1 MSIRRKGTM
10 RWTTLLM
17 SFRGFCAARTPPGP
31 RAGSRQAV
39 TLLLSAV
46 MGVFAY
52 ADQPTATFSGFND
65 WLGSETRGVRIG
77 ADGRLRL
84 APNLRRVG
92 QLPEGVI
99 WAAVPDGT
107 GGAYLSAG
115 TDGKLFHYVGG
126 QMKPLGQVK
135 GGIVFAVARLGQ
147 DLVVAPTGEGKLL
160 RVTPSGD
167 VKPFA
172 DIEARIV
179 WALGIEGDAVIVAGG
194 SEKGAVLIQARE
206 GSSRRLAELAD
217 ETAFTALVSDEQGGW
232 YLGSHGR
239 GLVLRY
245 SRLGERLE
253 TLMDTPFEEVR
264 ALALAD
270 GLLYIG
276 ADNGLTPKFSTGLLE
291 RREGYLQ
298 ADTPAT
304 TRSAVIRLDKD
315 RVPETLWQSAQ
326 SQVYALTVWK
336 GQLLVGT
343 GNRSRL
349 FSLPLGKAKETDPFA
364 VVQELGTAQ
373 ATAFLPSGGDL
384 LVVGSN
390 PAELHLLAEA
400 QATEGTLE
408 SKILK
413 GAPIADWGRTY
424 LDAETPTG
432 TNVELQFRTGS
443 TETPDL
449 TWTPWTPPLRSGERP
464 ALPPARFAQFRLR
477 LSSTRGG
484 ATPIVETVS
493 VFWAQRNL
501 APVWEGVDIMP
512 PGLVITRTAPPDD
525 IGIERVPLETQ
536 KLIPALGYMGAE
548 KRSFRR
554 GGQSFVFRV
563 NDPNGDTLQYA
574 IRLLPERGA
583 PLLLEKAWKEK
594 FFSFDSIPVPD
605 GRYRLEVTAS
615 DAPSAPF
622 NAALTSIWR
631 TAPFTVDHTPPS
643 ILELSAVPEGEGIR
657 VRFLARDETS
667 MLKEAAISADGERW
681 LQIVP
686 EDRVFDQKEE
696 RFDVLVPRDVVRGD
710 RVLVRAVDQHNNEQT
725 AAVTLGD
732 GTKKR

>member
-1 MSIRRKGTM
+1 M
-10 RWTTLLM
+10 RWK
-17 SFRGFCAARTPPGP
+17 
-31 RAGSRQAV
+31 
-39 TLLLSAV
+39 TLLLSAAV
-46 MGVFAY
+46 GAFAL

-99 WAAVPDGT
+99 WSALPDGS

-135 GGIVFAVARLGQ
+135 GGIVFAMARLGQ
-147 DLVVAPTGEGKLL
+147 DLIVAPTGEGKLF
-160 RVTPSGD
+160 RVAPNGD

-179 WALGIEGDAVIVAGG
+179 WAMAVEGDAVILAGG
-194 SEKGAVLIQARE
+194 AEKGAVLVQARE

-217 ETAFTALVSDEQGGW
+217 ETAFTALTSDGQGGW

-245 SRLGERLE
+245 NRVGERLE

-264 ALALAD
+264 ALALVD
-270 GLLYIG
+270 GQLYIG
-276 ADNGLTPKFSTGLLE
+276 ADNGLTPKFSTGQLE

-298 ADTPAT
+298 AETAST
-304 TRSAVIRLDKD
+304 ARSALIRLDKD

-326 SQVYALTVWK
+326 SQVYALTAWK

-349 FSLPLGKAKETDPFA
+349 FSLPLGKVQDGDPFA

-390 PAELHLLAEA
+390 PAELHLLSEA

-408 SKILK
+408 SRILK
-413 GAPIADWGRTY
+413 GAPIADWGRAY
-424 LDAETPTG
+424 LDAEMPTG

-443 TETPDL
+443 TETPDA
-449 TWTPWTPPLRSGERP
+449 TWSPWTPPLRSGERS

-493 VFWAQRNL
+493 LHWAHRNL
-501 APVWEGVDIMP
+501 APVWEGVDTMP

-563 NDPNGDTLQYA
+563 NDPNGDALQFSL
-574 IRLLPERGA
+574 RLLPEQGA
-583 PLLLEKAWKEK
+583 PFLLEKAWKER
-594 FFSFDSIPVPD
+594 FFSFDTLPVPD
-605 GRYRLEVTAS
+605 GRYRLEVVAS
-615 DAPSAPF
+615 DAPTAPF
-622 NAALTSIWR
+622 NAALQSPWR
-631 TAPFTVDHTPPS
+631 TAPFTIDHTPPL
-643 ILELSAVPEGEGIR
+643 IVDLTATPEGDGVR
-657 VRFLARDETS
+657 VRFLARDEHS

-696 RFDVLVPRDVVRGD
+696 RFEVLVPREALRGN
-710 RVLVRAVDQHNNEQT
+710 RILVRVVDQYNNEQT
-725 AAVTLGD
+725 AAVSLSEAG
-732 GTKKR
+732 KKR

>member
-1 MSIRRKGTM
+1 MRSRKGSM
-10 RWTTLLM
+10 RWMTL
-17 SFRGFCAARTPPGP
+17 F
-31 RAGSRQAV
+31 
-39 TLLLSAV
+39 LSAV
-46 MGVFAY
+46 LGVSAL
-52 ADQPTATFSGFND
+52 ADQPSATFSGFND

-99 WAAVPDGT
+99 WAAVPDGS

-115 TDGKLFHYVGG
+115 TDGKLFHYAGG

-135 GGIVFAVARLGQ
+135 GGIVFAMARLGQ
-147 DLVVAPTGEGKLL
+147 DLVVAPTGEGKLI
-160 RVTPSGD
+160 RVSPGGE

-172 DIEARIV
+172 DIDARIV
-179 WALGIEGDAVIVAGG
+179 WALAVEGDAVIVAGG
-194 SEKGAVLIQARE
+194 SEKGALLVQARE

-217 ETAFTALVSDEQGGW
+217 ETSFTALASDGQGGW

-245 SRLGERLE
+245 SRQGDRLE
-253 TLMDTPFEEVR
+253 TLMDTPFDEVR
-264 ALALAD
+264 ALAVAD
-270 GLLYIG
+270 GQLYIG
-276 ADNGLTPKFSTGLLE
+276 ADNGLTPKFSTGQLE

-298 ADTPAT
+298 ADALVTA
-304 TRSAVIRLDKD
+304 RSAVLRMDRD

-326 SQVYALTVWK
+326 SQVYALAVWK
-336 GQLLVGT
+336 DQLLVGT

-349 FSLPLGKAKETDPFA
+349 FSLPLGKARDTDPFA
-364 VVQELGTAQ
+364 VVQELGSAQ

-390 PAELHLLAEA
+390 PAELHLLSEA

-408 SKILK
+408 SRILR
-413 GAPIADWGRTY
+413 GAPLADWGRAY
-424 LDAETPTG
+424 LDAEVPTG

-443 TETPDL
+443 TETPDA
-449 TWTPWTPPLRSGERP
+449 TWSAWTPPLRSGERP

-484 ATPIVETVS
+484 ATPTVETVNL
-493 VFWAQRNL
+493 FWAHRNL
-501 APVWEGVDIMP
+501 TPVWEGVDIMP

-554 GGQSFVFRV
+554 GGQSFQFRV
-563 NDPNGDTLQYA
+563 NDPNGDTLQFA
-574 IRLLPERGA
+574 IRLIPDRGA
-583 PLLLEKAWKEK
+583 PMLLEKAWKEK
-594 FFSFDSIPVPD
+594 FFSFDTLPVPD
-605 GRYRLEVTAS
+605 GRYRLEVTAT

-622 NAALTSIWR
+622 NAALASTWR
-631 TAPFTVDHTPPS
+631 TAPFTVDHTPPA
-643 ILELSAVPEGEGIR
+643 IAELIAVAEGEGVR
-657 VRFLARDETS
+657 VRFRARDETS
-667 MLKEAAISADGERW
+667 TLKEAAVSADGERW
-681 LQIVP
+681 LQLVP
-686 EDRVFDQKEE
+686 EDRVFDQMEE
-696 RFDVLVPRDVVRGD
+696 RFDVLVPRDAVRGD
-710 RVLVRAVDQHNNEQT
+710 RILVKVVDRHNNEQS
-725 AAVTLGD
+725 AAVTLGAT
-732 GTKKR
+732 GAKR

>member
-1 MSIRRKGTM
+1 M
-10 RWTTLLM
+10 RWMTIFLTAVL
-17 SFRGFCAARTPPGP
+17 GVAA
-31 RAGSRQAV
+31 
-39 TLLLSAV
+39 
-46 MGVFAY
+46 FAE
-52 ADQPTATFSGFND
+52 QPSATFSGFND

-99 WAAVPDGT
+99 WAAVPDGS

-126 QMKPLGQVK
+126 VMKPLGQVK
-135 GGIVFAVARLGQ
+135 GGIVFALARLGQ
-147 DLVVAPTGEGKLL
+147 DLLVAPTGEGKLF
-160 RVTPSGD
+160 RVTPAGE

-179 WALGIEGDAVIVAGG
+179 WALAVEGDAVLVAGG
-194 SEKGAVLIQARE
+194 AEKGAVLVQARE

-217 ETAFTALVSDEQGGW
+217 ETAFTALASDGQGGW

-245 SRLGERLE
+245 SRQGDRLE
-253 TLMDTPFEEVR
+253 TLLDTPFEEVR
-264 ALALAD
+264 ALAVAD
-270 GLLYIG
+270 GQLYIG
-276 ADNGLTPKFSTGLLE
+276 ADNGLTPKFSTGQLE

-326 SQVYALTVWK
+326 SQIYALTIWK

-349 FSLPLGKAKETDPFA
+349 FALPLGKARETDPFA
-364 VVQELGTAQ
+364 IVQELGTAQ

-390 PAELHLLAEA
+390 PAELHLLSEV

-408 SKILK
+408 SKVLK
-413 GAPIADWGRTY
+413 GAPIADWGRAY
-424 LDAETPTG
+424 LDAELPPG
-432 TNVELQFRTGS
+432 TNVELQFHTGS
-443 TETPDL
+443 TETPDA
-449 TWTPWTPPLRSGERP
+449 TWSPWTPPLRSGERP

-484 ATPIVETVS
+484 ATPIVESVS
-493 VFWAQRNL
+493 VFWAHRNL

-512 PGLVITRTAPPDD
+512 PGLVITRTAPPED

-536 KLIPALGYMGAE
+536 KLIPALGYLGAE

-554 GGQSFVFRV
+554 AGQSFVFRV

-594 FFSFDSIPVPD
+594 FFSFDTLPVPD

-615 DAPSAPF
+615 DSPTAPF
-622 NAALTSIWR
+622 NAALTSTWR
-631 TAPFTVDHTPPS
+631 TAAFTVDHTPPA
-643 ILELSAVPEGEGIR
+643 ILELSAVPEGDGIR
-657 VRFLARDETS
+657 VKFLARDETS

-696 RFDVLVPRDVVRGD
+696 RFDVVVPREAIRGD
-710 RVLVRAVDQHNNEQT
+710 RVLVRVVDLHNNEQT
-725 AAVTLGD
+725 AAVAIGAV
-732 GTKKR
+732 GAKK

>member
-1 MSIRRKGTM
+1 M
-10 RWTTLLM
+10 RLLT
-17 SFRGFCAARTPPGP
+17 F
-31 RAGSRQAV
+31 
-39 TLLLSAV
+39 LLPAV
-46 MGVFAY
+46 MGVAAL

-99 WAAVPDGT
+99 WAAVPDGS

-135 GGIVFAVARLGQ
+135 GGIVFAMARLGQ
-147 DLVVAPTGEGKLL
+147 DLIVAPTGEGKLI
-160 RVTPSGD
+160 RVTPGGE

-172 DIEARIV
+172 DIETRIV
-179 WALGIEGDAVIVAGG
+179 WALAVEGDAVIVAGG
-194 SEKGAVLIQARE
+194 SEKGALLLQARE

-217 ETAFTALVSDEQGGW
+217 ETAFTALAQDGQGGW

-245 SRLGERLE
+245 SRQGDRLE
-253 TLMDTPFEEVR
+253 TLMDTPFDEVR
-264 ALALAD
+264 ALAVAD
-270 GLLYIG
+270 GQLYIG
-276 ADNGLTPKFSTGLLE
+276 ADNGLTPKFSTGQLE

-298 ADTPAT
+298 AEANAT
-304 TRSAVIRLDKD
+304 ARSAVIRLDKD

-326 SQVYALTVWK
+326 SQIYALTAWK

-349 FSLPLGKAKETDPFA
+349 FSLPLGKARDMDPFA
-364 VVQELGTAQ
+364 VVQELGAAQ

-390 PAELHLLAEA
+390 PAELHLLSEA

-408 SKILK
+408 SRILK
-413 GAPIADWGRTY
+413 GAPIADWGRAY
-424 LDAETPTG
+424 LDADMPTG

-443 TETPDL
+443 TETPDA
-449 TWTPWTPPLRSGERP
+449 TWSPWTPPLRSGERP
-464 ALPPARFAQFRLR
+464 ALPAARFAQFRLR

-484 ATPIVETVS
+484 ATPTVETVS
-493 VFWAQRNL
+493 LFWAHRNL

-554 GGQSFVFRV
+554 GGQSFQFRV
-563 NDPNGDTLQYA
+563 NDPNGDTLQFA
-574 IRLLPERGA
+574 IRLIPERGA
-583 PLLLEKAWKEK
+583 PMLLEKAWKEK
-594 FFSFDSIPVPD
+594 FFSFDTLPVPD
-605 GRYRLEVTAS
+605 GRYRLEVTAT
-615 DAPSAPF
+615 DAPSVPF
-622 NAALTSIWR
+622 NASLTTTRR
-631 TAPFTVDHTPPS
+631 TAPFTVDHTPPV
-643 ILELSAVPEGEGIR
+643 IAELSATAEGEGVR

-667 MLKEAAISADGERW
+667 VLKEAAISADGERW

-696 RFDVLVPRDVVRGD
+696 RFDVVVPREAIRGD
-710 RVLVRAVDQHNNEQT
+710 RILVKVVDQHNNEQT
-725 AAVTLGD
+725 AAVALGAT
-732 GTKKR
+732 GAKR

>member
-1 MSIRRKGTM
+1 M
-10 RWTTLLM
+10 RWM
-17 SFRGFCAARTPPGP
+17 
-31 RAGSRQAV
+31 
-39 TLLLSAV
+39 TLLLAAAL
-46 MGVFAY
+46 GVTAL
-52 ADQPTATFSGFND
+52 ADQPSATFSGFND

-99 WAAVPDGT
+99 WAAVPDGS

-115 TDGKLFHYVGG
+115 TDGKLFHYVAG

-135 GGIVFAVARLGQ
+135 GGIVFALARLGQ

-160 RVTPSGD
+160 RVTPTGE

-172 DIEARIV
+172 EIDARIV
-179 WALGIEGDAVIVAGG
+179 WAMAVEGDAVILAGG
-194 SEKGAVLIQARE
+194 AEKGAVLVQARE

-217 ETAFTALVSDEQGGW
+217 ETAFTALASDGQGGW

-245 SRLGERLE
+245 SRVGDRLE

-264 ALALAD
+264 ALAVAD
-270 GLLYIG
+270 GQLYIG

-298 ADTPAT
+298 TDTSTA

-315 RVPETLWQSAQ
+315 RVPEVLWQSAQ

-349 FSLPLGKAKETDPFA
+349 FALPLGKARDADPFA

-390 PAELHLLAEA
+390 PAELHLLSEA

-408 SKILK
+408 SRILK
-413 GAPIADWGRTY
+413 GAPIADWGRAY

-432 TNVELQFRTGS
+432 TGVELQFRIGS
-443 TETPDL
+443 TETPDA
-449 TWTPWTPPLRSGERP
+449 TWSPWTPPLRSGERP
-464 ALPPARFAQFRLR
+464 ALPAARFAQFRLR

-493 VFWAQRNL
+493 LFWAHRNL
-501 APVWEGVDIMP
+501 APVWDGVDTMP
-512 PGLVITRTAPPDD
+512 PGLVITRTAPAED
-525 IGIERVPLETQ
+525 IGIERVPMETQ
-536 KLIPALGYMGAE
+536 KLIPALGYLGAE

-554 GGQSFVFRV
+554 GSQSFVFRV
-563 NDPNGDTLQYA
+563 NDPNGDTLQFA
-574 IRLLPERGA
+574 IRLIPEKGS
-583 PLLLEKAWKEK
+583 PILIEKAWKEK
-594 FFSFDSIPVPD
+594 FFSFDTLPVPD
-605 GRYRLEVTAS
+605 GRYRLEVSAS

-622 NAALTSIWR
+622 NTALTSTWR
-631 TAPFTVDHTPPS
+631 TVPFFVDHTPPV
-643 ILELSAVPEGEGIR
+643 ITDLTAVAEGEGIR

-667 MLKEAAISADGERW
+667 ILKEAAVSADGERW
-681 LQIVP
+681 LQLVP
-686 EDRVFDQKEE
+686 EDRIFDQKEE
-696 RFDVLVPRDVVRGD
+696 RFDVLLPRDVVRGD
-710 RVLVRAVDQHNNEQT
+710 RVLVKVVDQHLNEQT
-725 AAVTLGD
+725 AAVTLGVVP
-732 GTKKR
+732 KR

>member
-1 MSIRRKGTM
+1 MRSRKGSM
-10 RWTTLLM
+10 RWMTL
-17 SFRGFCAARTPPGP
+17 F
-31 RAGSRQAV
+31 
-39 TLLLSAV
+39 LSAV
-46 MGVFAY
+46 LGVSAL
-52 ADQPTATFSGFND
+52 ADQPSATFSGFND

-99 WAAVPDGT
+99 WAAVPDGS

-115 TDGKLFHYVGG
+115 TDGKLFHYAGG

-135 GGIVFAVARLGQ
+135 GGIVFAMARLGQ
-147 DLVVAPTGEGKLL
+147 DLVVAPTGEGKLI
-160 RVTPSGD
+160 RVSPGGE

-172 DIEARIV
+172 DIDARIV
-179 WALGIEGDAVIVAGG
+179 WALAVEGDAVIVAGG
-194 SEKGAVLIQARE
+194 SEKGALLVQARE

-217 ETAFTALVSDEQGGW
+217 ETSFTALTSDGQGGW

-245 SRLGERLE
+245 SRQGDRLE
-253 TLMDTPFEEVR
+253 TLMDTPFDEVR
-264 ALALAD
+264 ALAVAD
-270 GLLYIG
+270 GQLYIG
-276 ADNGLTPKFSTGLLE
+276 ADNGLTPKFSTGQLE

-298 ADTPAT
+298 ADALVTA
-304 TRSAVIRLDKD
+304 RSAVLRMDRD

-326 SQVYALTVWK
+326 SQVYALAVWK

-349 FSLPLGKAKETDPFA
+349 FSLPLGKARDTDPFA
-364 VVQELGTAQ
+364 VVQELGSAQ

-390 PAELHLLAEA
+390 PAELHLLSEA

-408 SKILK
+408 SRILR
-413 GAPIADWGRTY
+413 GAPLADWGRAY
-424 LDAETPTG
+424 LDAEVPTG

-443 TETPDL
+443 TETPDA
-449 TWTPWTPPLRSGERP
+449 TWSAWTPPLRSGERP

-484 ATPIVETVS
+484 ATPTVETVNL
-493 VFWAQRNL
+493 FWAHRNL
-501 APVWEGVDIMP
+501 TPVWEGVDIMP

-554 GGQSFVFRV
+554 GGQSFQFRV
-563 NDPNGDTLQYA
+563 NDPNGDTLQFA
-574 IRLLPERGA
+574 IRLIPDRGA
-583 PLLLEKAWKEK
+583 PMLLEKAWKEK
-594 FFSFDSIPVPD
+594 FFSFDTLPVPD
-605 GRYRLEVTAS
+605 GRYRLEVTAT

-622 NAALTSIWR
+622 NAALASTWR
-631 TAPFTVDHTPPS
+631 TAPFTVDHTPPA
-643 ILELSAVPEGEGIR
+643 IAELIAVAEGEGVR
-657 VRFLARDETS
+657 VRFRARDETS
-667 MLKEAAISADGERW
+667 TLKEAAVSADGERW
-681 LQIVP
+681 LQLVP
-686 EDRVFDQKEE
+686 EDRVFDQMEE
-696 RFDVLVPRDVVRGD
+696 RFDVLVPRDAVRGD
-710 RVLVRAVDQHNNEQT
+710 RILVKVVDRHNNEQS
-725 AAVTLGD
+725 AAVTLGAT
-732 GTKKR
+732 GAKR

>member
-1 MSIRRKGTM
+1 MRKGSM
-10 RWTTLLM
+10 RWK
-17 SFRGFCAARTPPGP
+17 
-31 RAGSRQAV
+31 
-39 TLLLSAV
+39 TLLLSALV
-46 MGVFAY
+46 GMPAL
-52 ADQPTATFSGFND
+52 AQQPSATFSGFND
-65 WLGSETRGVRIG
+65 WLGSESRGVRIS

-84 APNLRRVG
+84 AAHLRRVG

-99 WAAVPDGT
+99 WAALPDGS
-107 GGAYLSAG
+107 GGAFLSAG
-115 TDGKLFHYVGG
+115 TDGKLFHYAGG
-126 QMKPLGQVK
+126 QVKPLGQVK
-135 GGIVFAVARLGQ
+135 GGIVFAMARMGQ
-147 DLVVAPTGEGKLL
+147 DLIVAPTGEGKLL
-160 RVTPSGD
+160 RVTPTGE

-172 DIEARIV
+172 EIEARIV
-179 WALGIEGDAVIVAGG
+179 WALAMEGDAVIVAGG
-194 SEKGAVLIQARE
+194 AEKGAVLVQARE
-206 GSSRRLAELAD
+206 GSSRKLAELAD
-217 ETAFTALVSDEQGGW
+217 ETAFTALVSDGQGGW
-232 YLGSHGR
+232 FLGSHGR

-245 SRLGERLE
+245 NRQGDRLE

-264 ALALAD
+264 ALALVD
-270 GLLYIG
+270 GQLYIG
-276 ADNGLTPKFSTGLLE
+276 ADNGLTPKFSTGQLE

-298 ADTPAT
+298 ADTSVTA
-304 TRSAVIRLDKD
+304 RSAVIRLDKD

-326 SQVYALTVWK
+326 SQVYALAAWK

-349 FSLPLGKAKETDPFA
+349 FALPLGKARDGEPFA

-390 PAELHLLAEA
+390 PAELHLLSEA

-408 SKILK
+408 SRILK
-413 GAPIADWGRTY
+413 GAPIADWGRAY
-424 LDAETPTG
+424 LDAEVPTG

-443 TETPDL
+443 TETPDA

-477 LSSTRGG
+477 LSSSRGG
-484 ATPIVETVS
+484 ATPIVETVNLH
-493 VFWAQRNL
+493 WAQRNL
-501 APVWEGVDIMP
+501 APVWEGVDLMP
-512 PGLVITRTAPPDD
+512 PGLIITRTAPPED

-563 NDPNGDTLQYA
+563 NDSNGDALQFA
-574 IRLLPERGA
+574 IRLLPEKGG

-594 FFSFDSIPVPD
+594 FFSFDTLPVPD

-615 DAPSAPF
+615 DAPSVPF
-622 NAALTSIWR
+622 NAALTSPWR
-631 TAPFTVDHTPPS
+631 TAPFLVDHTPPTIS
-643 ILELSAVPEGEGIR
+643 DLSAVPEGEGIR

-667 MLKEAAISADGERW
+667 ILKEAAISADGERW
-681 LQIVP
+681 LQLVP

-696 RFDVLVPRDVVRGD
+696 RFDVVVPREAIRGD
-710 RVLVRAVDQHNNEQT
+710 RILVKVVDLHNNEQS
-725 AAVTLGD
+725 AAVSLGVPAA
-732 GTKKR
+732 KR

>member
-1 MSIRRKGTM
+1 MRSRKGSM
-10 RWTTLLM
+10 RWMTL
-17 SFRGFCAARTPPGP
+17 F
-31 RAGSRQAV
+31 
-39 TLLLSAV
+39 LSALL
-46 MGVFAY
+46 GVAAL
-52 ADQPTATFSGFND
+52 ADQPSATFSGFND

-99 WAAVPDGT
+99 WAAVPDGS

-115 TDGKLFHYVGG
+115 TDGKLFHYAGG

-135 GGIVFAVARLGQ
+135 GGIVFAMARLGQ
-147 DLVVAPTGEGKLL
+147 DLVVAPTGEGKLI
-160 RVTPSGD
+160 RVSPGGE

-172 DIEARIV
+172 DIDARIV
-179 WALGIEGDAVIVAGG
+179 WALAVEGDAVIVAGG
-194 SEKGAVLIQARE
+194 SEKGALLVQARE

-217 ETAFTALVSDEQGGW
+217 ETSFTALTSDGQGGW

-245 SRLGERLE
+245 SRQGDRLE
-253 TLMDTPFEEVR
+253 TLMDTPFDEVR
-264 ALALAD
+264 ALAVAD
-270 GLLYIG
+270 GQLYIG
-276 ADNGLTPKFSTGLLE
+276 ADNGLTPKFSTGQLE

-298 ADTPAT
+298 ADALVTA
-304 TRSAVIRLDKD
+304 RSAVLRMDRD

-326 SQVYALTVWK
+326 SQVYALAVWK

-349 FSLPLGKAKETDPFA
+349 FSLPLGKARDTDPFA
-364 VVQELGTAQ
+364 VVQELGSAQ

-390 PAELHLLAEA
+390 PAELHLLSEA

-408 SKILK
+408 SRILR
-413 GAPIADWGRTY
+413 GAPLADWGRAY
-424 LDAETPTG
+424 LDAEVPTG

-443 TETPDL
+443 TETPDA
-449 TWTPWTPPLRSGERP
+449 TWSAWTPPLRSGERP

-484 ATPIVETVS
+484 ATPTVETVNL
-493 VFWAQRNL
+493 FWAHRNL
-501 APVWEGVDIMP
+501 TPVWEGVDIMP

-554 GGQSFVFRV
+554 GGQSFQFRV
-563 NDPNGDTLQYA
+563 NDPNGDTLQFA
-574 IRLLPERGA
+574 IRLIPDRGA
-583 PLLLEKAWKEK
+583 PMLLEKAWKEK
-594 FFSFDSIPVPD
+594 FFSFDTLPVPD
-605 GRYRLEVTAS
+605 GRYRLEVTAT

-622 NAALTSIWR
+622 NAALTSTWR
-631 TAPFTVDHTPPS
+631 TAPFTVDHTPPA
-643 ILELSAVPEGEGIR
+643 IAELIAVAEGEGVR
-657 VRFLARDETS
+657 VRFRARDETS
-667 MLKEAAISADGERW
+667 TLKEAAVSADGERW
-681 LQIVP
+681 LQLVP
-686 EDRVFDQKEE
+686 EDRVFDQMEE
-696 RFDVLVPRDVVRGD
+696 RFDVLVPRDAVRGD
-710 RVLVRAVDQHNNEQT
+710 RILVKVVDRHNNEQS
-725 AAVTLGD
+725 AAVTLGAT
-732 GTKKR
+732 GAKR

>member
-1 MSIRRKGTM
+1 M
-10 RWTTLLM
+10 RWM
-17 SFRGFCAARTPPGP
+17 
-31 RAGSRQAV
+31 
-39 TLLLSAV
+39 TLLLVAAL
-46 MGVFAY
+46 GVTAL

-99 WAAVPDGT
+99 WAAVPDGS

-135 GGIVFAVARLGQ
+135 GGIVFALARLGQ

-160 RVTPSGD
+160 RVTPTGE

-172 DIEARIV
+172 EIDARIV
-179 WALGIEGDAVIVAGG
+179 WALAVEGDAVIVAGG
-194 SEKGAVLIQARE
+194 AEKGAVLVQARE
-206 GSSRRLAELAD
+206 GSSRRLAELGD
-217 ETAFTALVSDEQGGW
+217 ETAFTAMASDGQGGW

-245 SRLGERLE
+245 SRQGDRLE

-264 ALALAD
+264 ALALAE
-270 GLLYIG
+270 GQLYIG

-298 ADTPAT
+298 TDTNTA

-315 RVPETLWQSAQ
+315 RVPEVLWQSAQ
-326 SQVYALTVWK
+326 SQVYALAVWK

-349 FSLPLGKAKETDPFA
+349 FALPLGKARDGDPFA

-390 PAELHLLAEA
+390 PAELHLLSEA

-408 SKILK
+408 SRILK
-413 GAPIADWGRTY
+413 GAPIADWGRAY

-432 TNVELQFRTGS
+432 TGVELQFRIGS
-443 TETPDL
+443 TETPDA
-449 TWTPWTPPLRSGERP
+449 TWSPWTPPLRSGERP
-464 ALPPARFAQFRLR
+464 ALPAARFAQFRLR

-484 ATPIVETVS
+484 ATPIVEVVS
-493 VFWAQRNL
+493 LYWAHRNL
-501 APVWEGVDIMP
+501 APVWEGVDLMP
-512 PGLVITRTAPPDD
+512 PGLVITRTAPPED

-536 KLIPALGYMGAE
+536 KLIPALGYLGAE

-554 GGQSFVFRV
+554 GSQSFVFRV
-563 NDPNGDTLQYA
+563 NDPNADTLQFA
-574 IRLLPERGA
+574 IRLVPDRGA
-583 PLLLEKAWKEK
+583 PITVEKTWKEK
-594 FFSFDSIPVPD
+594 FFSFDTLPVPD

-615 DAPSAPF
+615 DAPSAAF
-622 NAALTSIWR
+622 NAVLTSTWR
-631 TAPFTVDHTPPS
+631 TAPFLVDHTPPV
-643 ILELSAVPEGEGIR
+643 ILDLSAVPEGEGIR

-667 MLKEAAISADGERW
+667 ILKEAAVSADGERW
-681 LQIVP
+681 LQLVP

-696 RFDVLVPRDVVRGD
+696 RFDVLLPRDVVRGD
-710 RVLVRAVDQHNNEQT
+710 RVLVKVVDQHNNEQT
-725 AAVTLGD
+725 AAVTLGAA
-732 GTKKR
+732 KR

>member
-1 MSIRRKGTM
+1 M
-10 RWTTLLM
+10 RWM
-17 SFRGFCAARTPPGP
+17 
-31 RAGSRQAV
+31 
-39 TLLLSAV
+39 TLLLAAV
-46 MGVFAY
+46 VGIAAH
-52 ADQPTATFSGFND
+52 ADQPTAAFSGFND

-99 WAAVPDGT
+99 WSAVADGS

-115 TDGKLFHYVGG
+115 TDGRLFHYTGG
-126 QMKPLGQVK
+126 QVKPLGQVK
-135 GGIVFAVARLGQ
+135 GGIVFALARLGQ
-147 DLVVAPTGEGKLL
+147 DLVVAPTGEGKLF

-172 DIEARIV
+172 EIDARIV
-179 WALGIEGDAVIVAGG
+179 WSLAVEGDTVIVAGG
-194 SEKGAVLIQARE
+194 SEKGAVLVQARE

-217 ETAFTALVSDEQGGW
+217 ETAFTALAADGQGGW

-245 SRLGERLE
+245 SRQGDRLE

-264 ALALAD
+264 ALAVAD

-276 ADNGLTPKFSTGLLE
+276 ADNGLTPKFSTGQLE

-298 ADTPAT
+298 ADAAVAA
-304 TRSAVIRLDKD
+304 RSAILRLDRD

-349 FSLPLGKAKETDPFA
+349 FSLPLGRTRDGDPFA

-390 PAELHLLAEA
+390 PAELHLLSEA

-408 SKILK
+408 SKILR
-413 GAPIADWGRTY
+413 GAPLADWGRAY

-432 TNVELQFRTGS
+432 TQVEFQFRTGS
-443 TETPDL
+443 TETPDA
-449 TWTPWTPPLRSGERP
+449 TWSPWTPPLRSGERP
-464 ALPPARFAQFRLR
+464 ALPSSRFAQFRLR

-484 ATPIVETVS
+484 ATPIVESVTVH
-493 VFWAQRNL
+493 WAHRNL
-501 APVWEGVDIMP
+501 APVWEGVDPMP

-563 NDPNGDTLQYA
+563 NDPNADALQFT
-574 IRLLPERGA
+574 IRLVPDRGA

-594 FFSFDSIPVPD
+594 FFSFDTLPVPD

-615 DAPSAPF
+615 DAPTAPF
-622 NAALTSIWR
+622 NAALASTWR

-643 ILELSAVPEGEGIR
+643 ITELSALPEGDGVRI
-657 VRFLARDETS
+657 RFLARDETS
-667 MLKEAAISADGERW
+667 VLKEGAISADGERW
-681 LQIVP
+681 LQVVP

-696 RFDVLVPRDVVRGD
+696 RFDVAVPREALRGD
-710 RVLVRAVDQHNNEQT
+710 RILVKVVDQYNNEQT
-725 AAVTLGD
+725 AAVTVGAA
-732 GTKKR
+732 GARR

>member
-1 MSIRRKGTM
+1 M
-10 RWTTLLM
+10 RPQ
-17 SFRGFCAARTPPGP
+17 RGFMHWMTMLLAAVLG
-31 RAGSRQAV
+31 V
-39 TLLLSAV
+39 SAL
-46 MGVFAY
+46 
-52 ADQPTATFSGFND
+52 ADQPTAAFSGFND
-65 WLGSETRGVRIG
+65 WLGSEARGVRIG

-99 WAAVPDGT
+99 WSAVPDGT

-115 TDGKLFHYVGG
+115 TDGKIFHFSGG
-126 QMKPLGQVK
+126 QVKPLGQVK
-135 GGIVFAVARLGQ
+135 GGIVFALARLGQ
-147 DLVVAPTGEGKLL
+147 DLILAPTGEGKLV
-160 RVTPSGD
+160 RMSPAGA

-172 DIEARIV
+172 DIDARIV
-179 WALGIEGDAVIVAGG
+179 WAMAVEGDAVIVAGG
-194 SEKGAVLIQARE
+194 AEKGAVLVQARE

-217 ETAFTALVSDEQGGW
+217 ETAFTALAADGQGGW

-245 SRLGERLE
+245 NRQGDRLE
-253 TLMDTPFEEVR
+253 TLMATPFEEVR
-264 ALALAD
+264 ALALVE
-270 GLLYIG
+270 GQLYIG

-298 ADTPAT
+298 ADTNAT
-304 TRSAVIRLDKD
+304 TRSAVLRLDKD

-326 SQVYALTVWK
+326 SQVYALAAWK

-349 FSLPLGKAKETDPFA
+349 FSLPLGKIRDTDPFA

-373 ATAFLPSGGDL
+373 ATAFLPTGGDL

-390 PAELHLLAEA
+390 PAELHLLSEA

-413 GAPIADWGRTY
+413 GAPIADWGRAY
-424 LDAETPTG
+424 LDAEMPTG

-443 TETPDL
+443 TETPDA
-449 TWTPWTPPLRSGERP
+449 TWSSWTPPLRSGERP
-464 ALPPARFAQFRLR
+464 GLPASRFAQFRLR

-484 ATPIVETVS
+484 ATPVVETVR

-501 APVWEGVDIMP
+501 APVWDSVDIMP

-536 KLIPALGYMGAE
+536 KLIPALGYAGAE

-554 GGQSFVFRV
+554 GGQSFVFKV
-563 NDPNGDTLQYA
+563 SDPNGDALQFT
-574 IRLLPERGA
+574 IRLLPDRGA
-583 PLLLEKAWKEK
+583 PILLEKAWKER
-594 FFSFDSIPVPD
+594 FFSFDSLPVPD
-605 GRYRLEVTAS
+605 GRYRLEVVAS

-622 NAALTSIWR
+622 NAVQTSTWR
-631 TAPFTVDHTPPS
+631 TAPFMVDHTPPTIS
-643 ILELSAVPEGEGIR
+643 DLSAVTEGEGLR
-657 VRFLARDETS
+657 VRFVARDETS
-667 MLKEAAISADGERW
+667 VLKEAAISADGERW
-681 LQIVP
+681 LQILP
-686 EDRVFDQKEE
+686 EDRVFDAKDE
-696 RFDVLVPRDVVRGD
+696 RFDVLVPREAVRGD
-710 RVLVRAVDQHNNEQT
+710 RVLVRVVDQYNNEQS
-725 AAVTLGD
+725 AAVTLGAT
-732 GTKKR
+732 GAKR

>member
-1 MSIRRKGTM
+1 M
-10 RWTTLLM
+10 RWM
-17 SFRGFCAARTPPGP
+17 
-31 RAGSRQAV
+31 
-39 TLLLSAV
+39 TLLLAAV
-46 MGVFAY
+46 VGIAVH
-52 ADQPTATFSGFND
+52 ADQPTAAFSGFND

-99 WAAVPDGT
+99 WSAVPDGS

-115 TDGKLFHYVGG
+115 TEGKLFHYTGG
-126 QMKPLGQVK
+126 QVKPLGQVK
-135 GGIVFAVARLGQ
+135 GGIVFALARLGQ
-147 DLVVAPTGEGKLL
+147 DLIVAPTGEGKLF

-172 DIEARIV
+172 EIDARIV
-179 WALGIEGDAVIVAGG
+179 WSLAVEGDAVIVAGG
-194 SEKGAVLIQARE
+194 SEKGAVLVQARE

-217 ETAFTALVSDEQGGW
+217 ETAFTALAADGQGGW

-245 SRLGERLE
+245 SRQGDRLE

-264 ALALAD
+264 ALAVAD
-270 GLLYIG
+270 GHLYIG
-276 ADNGLTPKFSTGLLE
+276 ADNGLTPKFSTGQLE

-298 ADTPAT
+298 ADSAVTA
-304 TRSAVIRLDKD
+304 RSAVLRLDKE

-326 SQVYALTVWK
+326 SQVYALTAWK

-349 FSLPLGKAKETDPFA
+349 FSLPLGRTRDGDPFA

-390 PAELHLLAEA
+390 PAELHLLSEA

-408 SKILK
+408 SKILR
-413 GAPIADWGRTY
+413 GAPLADWGRAY

-432 TNVELQFRTGS
+432 TQVEFQFRTGS
-443 TETPDL
+443 TETPDA
-449 TWTPWTPPLRSGERP
+449 TWSPWTPPLRSGERP
-464 ALPPARFAQFRLR
+464 ALPPSRFAQFRLR

-484 ATPIVETVS
+484 ATPIVESVTVH
-493 VFWAQRNL
+493 WAHRNL
-501 APVWEGVDIMP
+501 APVWEGVDPMP

-563 NDPNGDTLQYA
+563 SDPNADALQFA
-574 IRLLPERGA
+574 IRLVPDRGA
-583 PLLLEKAWKEK
+583 PLLLEKAWKER
-594 FFSFDSIPVPD
+594 FFSFDTLPVPD

-615 DAPSAPF
+615 DAPTAPF
-622 NAALTSIWR
+622 NAALSSTWR

-643 ILELSAVPEGEGIR
+643 IAELSALPEGDGVHI
-657 VRFLARDETS
+657 RFLARDETS
-667 MLKEAAISADGERW
+667 VLKEGALSADGERW

-696 RFDVLVPRDVVRGD
+696 RFDVLVPRDALRGD
-710 RVLVRAVDQHNNEQT
+710 RILVKVVDQHNNEQT
-725 AAVTLGD
+725 AAVTVGAAI
-732 GTKKR
+732 KR

>member
-1 MSIRRKGTM
+1 MRLRRKGSM
-10 RWTTLLM
+10 RWLT
-17 SFRGFCAARTPPGP
+17 FF
-31 RAGSRQAV
+31 
-39 TLLLSAV
+39 LSAV
-46 MGVFAY
+46 VGVSAL

-99 WAAVPDGT
+99 WAAVPDGS

-126 QMKPLGQVK
+126 QVKPLGQVK
-135 GGIVFAVARLGQ
+135 GGIVFAMARLGQ
-147 DLVVAPTGEGKLL
+147 DLVVAPTGEGKLF
-160 RVTPSGD
+160 RVTPTGD

-172 DIEARIV
+172 EIDARIV
-179 WALGIEGDAVIVAGG
+179 WALAVEGDAVIVAGG
-194 SEKGAVLIQARE
+194 AEKGAVLVQARE

-217 ETAFTALVSDEQGGW
+217 ETAFTALASDGQGGW

-245 SRLGERLE
+245 SRMGDHLE

-264 ALALAD
+264 ALAVAD
-270 GLLYIG
+270 GQLYIG
-276 ADNGLTPKFSTGLLE
+276 ADNGLTPKFSTGQLE

-298 ADTPAT
+298 AETST
-304 TRSAVIRLDKD
+304 TARSAVLRMDKD

-326 SQVYALTVWK
+326 SQVYALMVWK

-349 FSLPLGKAKETDPFA
+349 FSLPLGKSSDTDAFA
-364 VVQELGTAQ
+364 VVQELGSAQ
-373 ATAFLPSGGDL
+373 ATAFLPSGGDM

-390 PAELHLLAEA
+390 PAELHLLSEA

-408 SKILK
+408 SKVLK
-413 GAPIADWGRTY
+413 GAPIADWGRAY
-424 LDAETPTG
+424 LDADLPTG

-443 TETPDL
+443 TETPDA
-449 TWTPWTPPLRSGERP
+449 TWSPWTPPLRSGERP
-464 ALPPARFAQFRLR
+464 ALPSARFAQFRLR

-484 ATPIVETVS
+484 ATPIVEAVS
-493 VFWAQRNL
+493 LHWAHRNL
-501 APVWEGVDIMP
+501 TPVWEGVDMMP
-512 PGLVITRTAPPDD
+512 PGLVILRTAPPDD

-563 NDPNGDTLQYA
+563 NDPNGDTLQFS
-574 IRLLPERGA
+574 IRLVPEGGA
-583 PLLLEKAWKEK
+583 PVLIEKAWKEK
-594 FFSFDSIPVPD
+594 FFSFDTLPVPD
-605 GRYRLEVTAS
+605 GRYRLEILAS
-615 DAPSAPF
+615 DAPTAPF
-622 NAALTSIWR
+622 NAVLTSTWR
-631 TAPFTVDHTPPS
+631 TAPFLVDHTPPALS
-643 ILELSAVPEGEGIR
+643 ELGAVPEGNGVR

-667 MLKEAAISADGERW
+667 MLKDAAISADGEHW

-686 EDRVFDQKEE
+686 EDRIFDQKGE
-696 RFDVLVPRDVVRGD
+696 RFDVLVPREALRGD
-710 RVLVRAVDQHNNEQT
+710 RILVKVVDQYNNEQT
-725 AAVTLGD
+725 AAVSLSEAG
-732 GTKKR
+732 KKR

>member
-1 MSIRRKGTM
+1 MDSRRGSM
-10 RWTTLLM
+10 RWMT
-17 SFRGFCAARTPPGP
+17 
-31 RAGSRQAV
+31 V
-39 TLLLSAV
+39 VLSAFL
-46 MGVFAY
+46 GVSAL
-52 ADQPTATFSGFND
+52 ADQPSATFSAFND

-99 WAAVPDGT
+99 WSAVADGT

-126 QMKPLGQVK
+126 QVKPLGQVK
-135 GGIVFAVARLGQ
+135 GGIVFAMARLGQ

-160 RVTPSGD
+160 RVTPAGD

-172 DIEARIV
+172 DIDARIV
-179 WALGIEGDAVIVAGG
+179 WALAVEGDAVIAAGG
-194 SEKGAVLIQARE
+194 AEKGAVLVQARE

-217 ETAFTALVSDEQGGW
+217 ETAFTALAPDGQGGW

-245 SRLGERLE
+245 NRQGDRLE

-264 ALALAD
+264 ALAVAD
-270 GLLYIG
+270 GQLYIG
-276 ADNGLTPKFSTGLLE
+276 ADNGLTPKFSTGQLE

-304 TRSAVIRLDKD
+304 TRSAVIRLDRD

-326 SQVYALTVWK
+326 SQVYALAVWK

-349 FSLPLGKAKETDPFA
+349 FSLPLGKARDTDPFA

-390 PAELHLLAEA
+390 PAELHLLSEA

-413 GAPIADWGRTY
+413 GDPIADWGRAY
-424 LDAETPTG
+424 LDAEMPTG
-432 TNVELQFRTGS
+432 TNVELQFRIGS
-443 TETPDL
+443 TETPDA
-449 TWTPWTPPLRSGERP
+449 TWSPWTPPLRSGERP
-464 ALPPARFAQFRLR
+464 ALPTARFAQFRLR

-493 VFWAQRNL
+493 VYWARRNL
-501 APVWEGVDIMP
+501 APVWEGVDLMP
-512 PGLVITRTAPPDD
+512 PGLVITRSAPPED
-525 IGIERVPLETQ
+525 IGIERVPLQTQ
-536 KLIPALGYMGAE
+536 KLIPALGYLGAE

-554 GGQSFVFRV
+554 GGQSCIFKV
-563 NDPNGDTLQYA
+563 NDPNGDVLQFS
-574 IRLLPERGA
+574 IRLLPDRGA
-583 PLLLEKAWKEK
+583 PILLEKAWKEK
-594 FFSFDSIPVPD
+594 FFSFDTLPVPD

-622 NAALTSIWR
+622 NAVLSSTWR
-631 TAPFTVDHTPPS
+631 TAPFIIDHTPPTIS
-643 ILELSAVPEGEGIR
+643 ELSAMAEGEGVR
-657 VRFLARDETS
+657 VRFLARDEMS
-667 MLKEAAISADGERW
+667 ILKEAAISADGDRW

-696 RFDVLVPRDVVRGD
+696 RFDVLVPRDAIRGD
-710 RVLVRAVDQHNNEQT
+710 RVLVKVVDQHNNEQT
-725 AAVTLGD
+725 AAVSIAD
-732 GTKKR
+732 GSKKR

>member
-1 MSIRRKGTM
+1 M
-10 RWTTLLM
+10 RWM
-17 SFRGFCAARTPPGP
+17 
-31 RAGSRQAV
+31 
-39 TLLLSAV
+39 TLLLAAAL
-46 MGVFAY
+46 GVTAL
-52 ADQPTATFSGFND
+52 ADQPSATFSGFND

-99 WAAVPDGT
+99 WAAVPDGS

-135 GGIVFAVARLGQ
+135 GGIVFALARLGQ

-160 RVTPSGD
+160 RVTPTGE

-172 DIEARIV
+172 EIDARIV
-179 WALGIEGDAVIVAGG
+179 WAMAVEGDAVILAGG
-194 SEKGAVLIQARE
+194 AEKGAVLVQARE

-217 ETAFTALVSDEQGGW
+217 ETAFTALASDGQGGW

-245 SRLGERLE
+245 SRVGDRLE

-264 ALALAD
+264 ALAVAD
-270 GLLYIG
+270 GQLYIG

-298 ADTPAT
+298 TDTTTT

-315 RVPETLWQSAQ
+315 RVPEVLWQSAQ

-349 FSLPLGKAKETDPFA
+349 FALPLGKARDADPFA

-373 ATAFLPSGGDL
+373 ATTFLPSGGDL

-390 PAELHLLAEA
+390 PAELHLLSEA

-408 SKILK
+408 SRILK
-413 GAPIADWGRTY
+413 GAPIADWGRAY

-432 TNVELQFRTGS
+432 TGVELQFRIGS
-443 TETPDL
+443 TETPDA
-449 TWTPWTPPLRSGERP
+449 TWSPWTPPLRSGERP
-464 ALPPARFAQFRLR
+464 ALPAARFAQFRLR

-493 VFWAQRNL
+493 LFWAHRNL
-501 APVWEGVDIMP
+501 APVWDGVDTMP
-512 PGLVITRTAPPDD
+512 AGLVITRTAPPED

-536 KLIPALGYMGAE
+536 KLIPALGYLGAE

-554 GGQSFVFRV
+554 GSQSFIFRV
-563 NDPNGDTLQYA
+563 NDPNGDTLQFA
-574 IRLLPERGA
+574 IRLVPDRGA
-583 PLLLEKAWKEK
+583 PILIEKAWKEK
-594 FFSFDSIPVPD
+594 FFSFDTLPVPD

-622 NAALTSIWR
+622 NAALTSTWR
-631 TAPFTVDHTPPS
+631 TAPFLVDHTPPV
-643 ILELSAVPEGEGIR
+643 ILDLSAVAEGEGIR
-657 VRFLARDETS
+657 VKFLARDETS
-667 MLKEAAISADGERW
+667 ILKEAAISADGERW

-696 RFDVLVPRDVVRGD
+696 RFDVLLPRDVVRGD
-710 RVLVRAVDQHNNEQT
+710 RVLVKVVDQHLNEQA
-725 AAVTLGD
+725 AAVTLGVA
-732 GTKKR
+732 KR